1 MITNPTGTLLFLE
14 DLGGTAIYAYQIGSG
29 GVLKAVT
36 SGSPVVVPG
45 LPENLTTDGLGK
57 YLYVTLEPSGGGFP
71 EVGAYA
77 IGSSGS
83 LTAVPGSPFSY
94 PMYQVEGDPSGKYL
108 IGTMSTSTTPTL
120 YVFAIQQTGANG
132 GAISAVTGSPFSTVN
147 EPYSIAVQ
155 SNPGGDLVYSFSL
168 GGTGSGYGGIEGYR
182 LNTSTGALTAVSG
195 SPFTSLDIGYL
206 GQFDQSGAFLSV
218 YGSGPVLGILD
229 VGSSGALTQPI
240 PSVDLTE
247 TGPWVITDAN

>member
-1 MITNPTGTLLFLE
+1 MC
-14 DLGGTAIYAYQIGSG
+14 
-29 GVLKAVT
+29 
-36 SGSPVVVPG
+36 
-45 LPENLTTDGLGK
+45 
-57 YLYVTLEPSGGGFP
+57 
-71 EVGAYA
+71 
-77 IGSSGS
+77 
-83 LTAVPGSPFSY
+83 SPFSRRGERGCD
-94 PMYQVEGDPSGKYL
+94 QCGNWIALFHCER
-108 IGTMSTSTTPTL
+108 
-120 YVFAIQQTGANG
+120 
-132 GAISAVTGSPFSTVN
+132 
-147 EPYSIAVQ
+147 AVQ
-155 SNPGGDLVYSFSL
+155 YRGSIESRRRPGVLLQSWRHRK
-168 GGTGSGYGGIEGYR
+168 GYGGIEGYR